1 MSRTATALARV
12 RVRRG
17 APLSVTLVAL
27 TLSLFLPPVA
37 DDLPL
42 AGQRALVVT
51 LAAIVLWT
59 TEALEPGVTALLSV
73 ALLALTGSSMR
84 GALQGFASPVPYF
97 LVGVLTMGVAVVRSG
112 LAERLA
118 RAILARARGR
128 SFAVYLQLVLAFPAL
143 TFVLP
148 SATTR
153 SGILIHIYDELFTL
167 AAVPRGAD
175 IAKAVMLALS
185 SINRLASTA
194 LLTGGITPVMSAA
207 IIAAGLDANAGIEGR
222 HGFAG
227 AARTLGGLGAI
238 SGPPITW
245 TGWFAL
251 MAVPYYAIL
260 LLGGALTY
268 ALYRRGFQRPLPA
281 PVPVARRP
289 LSGAEWRTLAVILGA
304 SALWLTDAVHHLDP
318 TLPALLAFVALLT
331 PRFGPLA
338 WADLERGVGW
348 ANFFVIA
355 ASISLAQALGASG
368 AAAWL
373 GRLLVGALPALGG
386 GALATLVLL
395 MLGATALR
403 AIVPNIS
410 GFLALALPI
419 AMSVGRESGLNP
431 LVCAL
436 VVMMA
441 GDTVIYYPAQSPSA
455 LVIYE
460 RGHVTAG
467 EFLRFGVWMTLVG
480 WVAILGVALP
490 WWQFVGEPLR
500 LR

>member
-1 MSRTATALARV
+1 MSRTATALARG
-12 RVRRG
+12 RAWRG
-17 APLSVTLVAL
+17 TALPVTLVGLAVAL
-27 TLSLFLPPVA
+27 VLPP
-37 DDLPL
+37 L
-42 AGQRALVVT
+42 AEGLSPTGQRALVVT
-51 LAAIVLWT
+51 LIAIVLWT

-73 ALLALTGSSMR
+73 ALLALTGSGMR
-84 GALQGFASPVPYF
+84 AALQGFANPVPYF

-118 RAILARARGR
+118 RTILAHARGR
-128 SFAVYLQLVLAFPAL
+128 SLAVYLQLVLAFPVL

-153 SGILIHIYDELFTL
+153 SSILIHIYDEVFSL

-175 IAKAVMLALS
+175 VARAVMLALS

-207 IIAAGLDANAGIEGR
+207 IIAGASDGR
-222 HGFAG
+222 PF
-227 AARTLGGLGAI
+227 
-238 SGPPITW
+238 TW
-245 TGWFAL
+245 SGWFAL
-251 MAVPYYAIL
+251 MAVPYYTIL
-260 LLGGALTY
+260 FLGGVLTY
-268 ALYRRGFQRPLPA
+268 VLHRRGFRRELPA
-281 PVPVARRP
+281 PAPVERRP
-289 LSGAEWRTLAVILGA
+289 LSGIEWRTLAVIVGA

-318 TLPALLAFVALLT
+318 ALPALLAFVALLT

-348 ANFFVIA
+348 ANVFVIA
-355 ASISLAQALGASG
+355 ASISLAQALGATG

-373 GRLLVGALPALGG
+373 GRLLVGVLPALAGS
-386 GALATLVLL
+386 ALGTLVLL

-436 VVMMA
+436 VVMMT
-441 GDTVIYYPAQSPSA
+441 GDAVIYYPAQSPSA

-460 RGHVTAG
+460 HGHVSAG
-467 EFLRFGVWMTLVG
+467 EFLRFGLWMTLVG
-480 WVAILGVALP
+480 WAAILGVALP
-490 WWQFVGEPLR
+490 WWNLIGQPLTR
-500 LR
+500 

>member
-1 MSRTATALARV
+1 VSRTATALARV
-12 RVRRG
+12 RARRG
-17 APLSVTLVAL
+17 APLSVILAAL
-27 TLSLFLPPVA
+27 ALALFLPPLA
-37 DDLPL
+37 EDLPL

-51 LAAIVLWT
+51 IAAIVLWT
-59 TEALEPGVTALLSV
+59 TEALEPGVTALLTV
-73 ALLALTGSSMR
+73 ALLALTGSGMR

-118 RAILARARGR
+118 RAILERARGR
-128 SFAVYLQLVLAFPAL
+128 SLAVYLQLVLAFPAL

-153 SGILIHIYDELFTL
+153 SAILIHIYDELFTL
-167 AAVPRGAD
+167 AAVPRGAA

-207 IIAAGLDANAGIEGR
+207 IISA
-222 HGFAG
+222 
-227 AARTLGGLGAI
+227 GGLGAGA
-238 SGPPITW
+238 GPSFSW
-245 TGWFAL
+245 TRWFGL

-260 LLGGALTY
+260 LLGATLTY
-268 ALYRRGFQRPLPA
+268 VLYRRGFQRDLPA
-281 PVPVARRP
+281 PAPVARRP

-304 SALWLTDAVHHLDP
+304 SALWLTDGLHHLDP
-318 TLPALLAFVALLT
+318 ALPALVAFAALLT

-373 GRLLVGALPALGG
+373 ARLLVGALPALGG
-386 GALATLVLL
+386 SALGTLVLL

-436 VVMMA
+436 VVMMT
-441 GDTVIYYPAQSPSA
+441 GDAVIYYPAQSASA

-467 EFLRFGVWMTLVG
+467 EIVRFGVWMTLVG

-490 WWQFVGEPLR
+490 WWNLIGEPLTR
-500 LR
+500 

>member
-12 RVRRG
+12 RARRD

-27 TLSLFLPPVA
+27 ALSLFLPPLA
-37 DDLPL
+37 DGLPL

-84 GALQGFASPVPYF
+84 GALQGFATPVPYF

-128 SFAVYLQLVLAFPAL
+128 SLAVYLQLVLAFPAL

-167 AAVPRGAD
+167 AAVPRGAE

-207 IIAAGLDANAGIEGR
+207 IISA
-222 HGFAG
+222 
-227 AARTLGGLGAI
+227 GGLGAGAG
-238 SGPPITW
+238 SSFSW
-245 TGWFAL
+245 TRWFAL

-260 LLGGALTY
+260 LLGGTLTY
-268 ALYRRGFQRPLPA
+268 ALYRRGFQRDLPA

-289 LSGAEWRTLAVILGA
+289 LSGAQWRTLAVILGA
-304 SALWLTDAVHHLDP
+304 SALWLTDGVHHLDP
-318 TLPALLAFVALLT
+318 ALPALLAFVALLT

-441 GDTVIYYPAQSPSA
+441 GDAVIYYPAQSPSA

-460 RGHVTAG
+460 HGHVSAG
-467 EFLRFGVWMTLVG
+467 EFLRFGLWMTLVG
-480 WVAILGVALP
+480 WAAILGVALP
-490 WWQFVGEPLR
+490 WWNLIGQPLTR
-500 LR
+500 